1 MRPIIEFCNTNRQHG
16 TATLLEH
23 LEANPEY
30 DVVEYGCLGNCGE
43 CYANPYAL
51 VNGVIVSGTNKA
63 DLQQKIEQTIA
74 DYLKSFE
81 PDKD

>member
-1 MRPIIEFCNTNRQHG
+1 
-16 TATLLEH
+16 
-23 LEANPEY
+23 
-30 DVVEYGCLGNCGE
+30 
-43 CYANPYAL
+43 